1 VLGLSAFA
9 LGAQAQT
16 EAPVLPSPVAAP
28 APADATEGD
37 VEAPL
42 VPGAPPASVDPSAP
56 PAPVDPN
63 APPAPVD
70 PNAPPTP
77 YYPQPAPPPET
88 NGYLAGPTAYAP
100 GPTLSGT
107 PSPLGGPGA
116 REHDGF
122 FLRLTIGAGA
132 GFASYR
138 EAVDGSR
145 TEDVETGGVAGETE
159 VAIGGRIIGN
169 LIVHGNLLLT
179 GVGDANKTV
188 SGVKNASYKI
198 DTSLALLG
206 GGATYYFM
214 PYNVY
219 LSGMLGVGSMNESRD
234 DKRVIESG
242 SGIGGALMLGKE
254 WWAGPRAQ
262 WGLGAALRG
271 TLLSAP
277 VTVGGVDSRMFG
289 SQITI
294 AFSATYN

>member
-1 VLGLSAFA
+1 M
-9 LGAQAQT
+9 
-16 EAPVLPSPVAAP
+16 LPSPVAAP
-28 APADATEGD
+28 APSDASD
-37 VEAPL
+37 PAVAPPPA
-42 VPGAPPASVDPSAP
+42 PGAPLAPA
-56 PAPVDPN
+56 DPN

-70 PNAPPTP
+70 PNAPLAPDAAPTP

-116 REHDGF
+116 REHEGF
-122 FLRLTIGAGA
+122 FLRLTVGAGA
-132 GFASYR
+132 GFAGYR

-145 TEDVETGGVAGETE
+145 TEDVETGGVAGEME
-159 VAIGGRIIGN
+159 VAIGGRIIGD
-169 LIVHGNLLLT
+169 LILHGNLLLT

-219 LSGMLGVGSMNESRD
+219 LSGMFGVGAMSESRD
-234 DKRVIESG
+234 DKRIVESG
-242 SGIGGALMLGKE
+242 SGIGAALMVGKE

-277 VTVGGVDSRMFG
+277 VTVGGVDSRMLG